1 MELIMKEYKIVY
13 HIADLCT
20 DNNGWKKEINVVQ
33 VNNREPVYEIRSWNS
48 DHSKMGDG
56 VTLTP
61 NEMRLLKNICE
72 NMDFRCIDGSKYE
85 E

>member
-1 MELIMKEYKIVY
+1 MKEYKIVN

-48 DHSKMGDG
+48 DHSQMGDG

-61 NEMRLLKNICE
+61 NEMRLLKSICE
-72 NMDFRCIDGSKYE
+72 TMDFRCMDGSRFE